1 MSLPAPRHWA
11 LGLALSLAAAWLA
24 GAVFLD
30 TVQPMA
36 FDAALGR
43 YVATPGTTSRTR
55 GEGWAS
61 SSVGEHGIRGLP
73 GGRLPE
79 GPQVA
84 FWGDSFVE
92 GLQVDDHARMAQQF
106 SELAASA
113 GLELAG
119 RKPTGV
125 GLGTGGDHLPDFL
138 LKARDTA
145 PALGD
150 VRLHVFVLPRMADI
164 LPDVPSPGR
173 ASFRSLPQPRLEEG
187 GKGPSDTSLAL
198 APAFRSLELAGAFAV
213 YERLRALSV
222 RLAPG
227 PVLASAASSPPATRA
242 ADETAM
248 RFLIGHA
255 LQTARE
261 NGGGEVLFLRL
272 PTLPRLESG
281 TVAQGDPEEALARAF
296 AEACGRGG
304 AAFLDMGPT
313 FRSFHQQTGRF
324 PSGLFNS
331 PPGSG
336 HLNEDG
342 HRLVARAVVRHIQE
356 HPDALL
362 AR

>member
-1 MSLPAPRHWA
+1 MSLPAPRHWV
-11 LGLALSLAAAWLA
+11 LGLALSLSAAWLA

-30 TVQPMA
+30 TVQPVT
-36 FDAALGR
+36 FDTILGR

-61 SSVGEHGIRGLP
+61 SSVGEHGIRGLS
-73 GGRLPE
+73 GGRLPA
-79 GPQVA
+79 GPKVA
-84 FWGDSFVE
+84 FWGDSYVE
-92 GLQVDDHARMAQQF
+92 GLQVDDRARMAQRF

-113 GLELAG
+113 GLELA
-119 RKPTGV
+119 GV

-138 LKARDTA
+138 LKARTTA

-150 VRLHVFVLPRMADI
+150 VRLHVFVLPRLAD
-164 LPDVPSPGR
+164 LSPDAIHPGR
-173 ASFRSLPQPRLEEG
+173 ASFLSSPELHLAAG
-187 GKGPSDTSLAL
+187 GDRPSQAALAL
-198 APAFRSLELAGAFAV
+198 APAFRRLELAGAFAI
-213 YERLRALSV
+213 YERLCALSV

-227 PVLASAASSPPATRA
+227 PALASAAPAPPAPRV
-242 ADETAM
+242 ADEEAM

-261 NGGGEVLFLRL
+261 NGGGGVLFLRL

-281 TVAQGDPEEALARAF
+281 TVVQGDSEEALARAF

-304 AAFLDMGPT
+304 AGFLDMGPA

-324 PSGLFNS
+324 PSGFFNS

-342 HRLVARAVVRHIQE
+342 HQLVAQAVARYLQE